1 MTTATPLPAPG
12 PAWGGALMGVSVTA
26 SMVGV
31 HVGSVAGGVVTVVAV
46 LVAVV
51 LLGGSRSWRT
61 TDLPA
66 WSTVTMGVLALGSA
80 ADSTLGFTTVH
91 LVTWLVGTVAAGVV
105 FVPQTLALVRGR
117 LPRTFPAALP
127 LVTPMVAATNAA
139 QLGHPLPG
147 TLCFVASLLTGVPAL
162 CLVYLTAGRHPGP
175 PAAATAWIPLGI
187 VGQSATAA
195 LLLAGCT
202 VYAGAVLALGLPA
215 ALWALRVHWGSLLR
229 TPPATSLATYGPAWW
244 SCTFPVGTCSL
255 GTHHLSLA
263 TGADWLDGVSAVLLA
278 LLVLHVALAT
288 AGLAGQL
295 YVTSTGE
302 WSLQR
307 RS

>member
-1 MTTATPLPAPG
+1 
-12 PAWGGALMGVSVTA
+12 MGVSVTA
-26 SMVGV
+26 SMVGI
-31 HVGSVAGGVVTVVAV
+31 HVGNVAGGIVTIIAA
-46 LVAVV
+46 LVAVI
-51 LLGGSRSWRT
+51 LLSGGRSWRT

-66 WSTVTMGVLALGSA
+66 WSMVTMGVLALGSA

-91 LVTWLVGTVAAGVV
+91 LVTWLAGTAAAIVV
-105 FVPQTLALVRGR
+105 FVPQSLALVRGR
-117 LPRTFPAALP
+117 LPCTFPAALP

-147 TLCFVASLLTGVPAL
+147 TICFAASLLTGVPAL
-162 CLVYLTAGRHPGP
+162 CLVYLSPGRHPAP

-195 LLLAGCT
+195 LLLADST
-202 VYAGAVLALGLPA
+202 AYAGTVLALGIPA
-215 ALWALRVHWGSLLR
+215 ALWALRVHWG
-229 TPPATSLATYGPAWW
+229 TSLATYSPAWW

-255 GTHHLSLA
+255 GTHHLALA
-263 TGADWLDGVSAVLLA
+263 TGAAWLDGVSAALLV

-288 AGLAGQL
+288 AGLARQL